1 MANRKISDLTAL
13 TATATGDLL
22 PIVDISEAGAAD
34 QNKKITIENLFKGI
48 PGNVGI
54 GTASPGATLDVTGN
68 TVLSGTSGFKYLYF
82 NGSTDS
88 ISIRFAKIGKNYDST
103 FDLGIWASTH
113 TGGNSAATVFYR
125 DITNESAR
133 IDSSGRL
140 LVGTSTGEYLITTN
154 TITYNAGKIG
164 ILTIGRSG
172 AEYPSAGYNVRYG
185 SSVDV
190 YTYDTTD
197 SAAMIKYGQNG
208 GRIET
213 FTAATGTA
221 GNAISFTTGPYVAQ
235 GGTSWTSS
243 SDERLKEDLVPI
255 EDALEKT
262 STLRAVTGRF
272 KTDAPDKRR
281 SFLLAQDVRVVLPE
295 AVDETIPDSLGLD
308 YSGLIPLL
316 VAALKES
323 KERIE
328 TLEARLTAA
337 GIA

>member
-13 TATATGDLL
+13 TTTATGDLL
-22 PIVDISEAGAAD
+22 PIVDISEAGAVD
-34 QNKKITIENLFKGI
+34 QNKKITVENLFKGI

-54 GTASPGATLDVTGN
+54 GTSSPNQPLVVYGA
-68 TVLSGTSGFKYLYF
+68 SGTAISVNNSTTGTGASSGFQLQTGSGTNAYLWNYS
-82 NGSTDS
+82 NGFTA
-88 ISIRFAKIGKNYDST
+88 FG
-103 FDLGIWASTH
+103 
-113 TGGNSAATVFYR
+113 
-125 DITNESAR
+125 TNNTERLR

-140 LVGTSTGEYLITTN
+140 LVGTSTASSANINNLKLEVSGNVKFGLSMT
-154 TITYNAGKIG
+154 AGQTGADYDG
-164 ILTIGRSG
+164 I
-172 AEYPSAGYNVRYG
+172 GYNVG
-185 SSVDV
+185 WQASTGHK
-190 YTYDTTD
+190 YTTGDT
-197 SAAMIKYGQNG
+197 AAYIKFGANS

-213 FTAATGTA
+213 FTAPSGVA

-243 SDERLKEDLVPI
+243 SDERLKEDLAPI
-255 EDALEKT
+255 EDALEKINA
-262 STLRAVTGRF
+262 LRAVTGRF

-281 SFLLAQDVRVVLPE
+281 PFLLAQDVKEVLPE
-295 AVDETIPDSLGLD
+295 AVDETVPDSLGLD